1 MRKRNYEFIT
11 LNAYIENIDDKNVVS
26 LNDKSI
32 EREVEK
38 YFLSLKRA
46 ETNAKIVQALVG
58 QFFDFELGKKIEKS
72 DTTESGYEESAI
84 RGKP

>member
-11 LNAYIENIDDKNVVS
+11 LNAYIENLDDKNVVS

-58 QFFDFELGKKIEKS
+58 QFSDFELGKKIEKKRFRN
-72 DTTESGYEESAI
+72 I
-84 RGKP
+84 F

>member
-1 MRKRNYEFIT
+1 MKRNYEFVT
-11 LNAYIENIDDKNVVS
+11 LKSYIDNLDDKNVIS

-38 YFLSLKRA
+38 YLLSLKRA

-58 QFFDFELGKKIEKS
+58 
-72 DTTESGYEESAI
+72 
-84 RGKP
+84 

>member
-11 LNAYIENIDDKNVVS
+11 LNAYIENFDDKNVVS

-38 YFLSLKRA
+38 YFLGLKRA

-58 QFFDFELGKKIEKS
+58 
-72 DTTESGYEESAI
+72 
-84 RGKP
+84 

>member
-11 LNAYIENIDDKNVVS
+11 LNAYIENLDDKNVVS

-38 YFLSLKRA
+38 YFLSLKRT

-58 QFFDFELGKKIEKS
+58 
-72 DTTESGYEESAI
+72 
-84 RGKP
+84 